1 MTQLY
6 EYRVFVWDV
15 EELMFLINFLKTK
28 VMRDISYLG
37 L

>member
-6 EYRVFVWDV
+6 DYRVFVWDV
-15 EELMFLINFLKTK
+15 EQLMFLINFLKTK
-28 VMRDISYLG
+28 VIRDISYLG